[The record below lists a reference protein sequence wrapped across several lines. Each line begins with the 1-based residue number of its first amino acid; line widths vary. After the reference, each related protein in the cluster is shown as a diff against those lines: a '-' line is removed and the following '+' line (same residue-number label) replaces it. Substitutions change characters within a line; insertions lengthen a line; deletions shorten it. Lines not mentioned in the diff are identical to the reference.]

1 MCFKIGKYYVFCYI
15 DLSFVISYTIVLKPG
30 PARDPGLESGRVEKK
45 TGEKKTRCD
54 PARPGCNPLT
64 FFLLKRRRFDL
75 KKLTR
80 ATR

>member
-1 MCFKIGKYYVFCYI
+1 MCFKIGKYYVSCYI
-15 DLSFVISYTIVLKPG
+15 DLSFVISYIIVLKPG
-30 PARDPGLESGRVEKK
+30 PAQDPELESGRVKEK
-45 TGEKKTRCD
+45 TGKEKTRCD
-54 PARPGCNPLT
+54 LARPGCNPLT